1 MIFYNISAG
10 MCFLASI
17 ITKSEM
23 FFIGGIILL
32 VCKELVSIKNK
43 IK

>member
-23 FFIGGIILL
+23 FFIGGIIFLDYSPEVRL
-32 VCKELVSIKNK
+32 Q
-43 IK
+43 